1 MTKLARYLK
10 PFIAT
15 MVAAVVLLF
24 AQAMLDLSL
33 PNMMSNIV
41 NIGIQQGGITELAP
55 KAISATSFKVMK
67 KFMSTEDSTLVDTA
81 YALADK
87 GNMSEKEYTAFIK
100 DYPAAESTQVYR
112 QVDKSADIDLAFS
125 KAGYAFMSFIKDK
138 TAGGEHATGE
148 GATTTLDMSVLA
160 KMLPVFEQM
169 PPEAFASAIESANST
184 PEMMLSQ
191 TSSVFIKGFYKEI
204 GANTDAIQTRYI
216 WFTGLKMLGFSLLLG
231 ICAISVGLLA
241 SRLGAG
247 VARNLRLDI
256 FKKVSTFTNAELD
269 KFSTASLITRTT
281 NDVTQMQQFLTMG
294 LRMICF
300 APIMG
305 IGGTIMALNK
315 STSMAWI
322 IALAV
327 MLIIGVIGVIFAIA
341 MPRFAKMQQ
350 LIDRLNLVSREGLS
364 GMMVIRAFNTQKFE
378 EDRFDKAN
386 TDLTQNSK
394 SVFYATSMMMPIM
407 MFIMNAVSLLIVWVG
422 GKQIAASAMQ
432 VGDMMAFIQ
441 YSMQIMM
448 SFLMISMMF
457 IMIPRAGVSAKRIAE
472 VLDSDSSVRDPL
484 EPKHL
489 PKDIKGEIE
498 FKNVGFKY
506 EGADENVLNDITFTA
521 KAGETTAFIGSTGS
535 GKSTVINLIPR
546 FYDVTS
552 GSITIDGV
560 DLRDLTQHELREAI
574 GYVPQKGILFS
585 GDVASNL
592 RLGKEDASM
601 ELLQAA
607 SETAQATEF
616 IDNLADGY
624 EYQISQGG
632 TNVSGGQRQRLSI
645 ARALVKNS
653 PIYIFDDTFS
663 ALDFKTD
670 AALRKALDKY
680 TNNATV
686 LIVAQR
692 ISTIVQAQKI
702 IVLDEG
708 RIVGMGTH
716 EELMNT
722 CEEYREIAASQLPKE
737 ELKAWQK

>member
-1 MTKLARYLK
+1 
-10 PFIAT
+10 
-15 MVAAVVLLF
+15 
-24 AQAMLDLSL
+24 
-33 PNMMSNIV
+33 
-41 NIGIQQGGITELAP
+41 
-55 KAISATSFKVMK
+55 
-67 KFMSTEDSTLVDTA
+67 
-81 YALADK
+81 
-87 GNMSEKEYTAFIK
+87 
-100 DYPAAESTQVYR
+100 
-112 QVDKSADIDLAFS
+112 
-125 KAGYAFMSFIKDK
+125 
-138 TAGGEHATGE
+138 
-148 GATTTLDMSVLA
+148 
-160 KMLPVFEQM
+160 
-169 PPEAFASAIESANST
+169 
-184 PEMMLSQ
+184 
-191 TSSVFIKGFYKEI
+191 
-204 GANTDAIQTRYI
+204 
-216 WFTGLKMLGFSLLLG
+216 
-231 ICAISVGLLA
+231 
-241 SRLGAG
+241 
-247 VARNLRLDI
+247 
-256 FKKVSTFTNAELD
+256 
-269 KFSTASLITRTT
+269 
-281 NDVTQMQQFLTMG
+281 
-294 LRMICF
+294 
-300 APIMG
+300 
-305 IGGTIMALNK
+305 
-315 STSMAWI
+315 
-322 IALAV
+322 ALAV

-378 EDRFDKAN
+378 ENRFDKAN
-386 TDLTQNSK
+386 ADLTQNSK

-670 AALRKALDKY
+670 AALRKALGKY

-716 EELMNT
+716 EELMKT